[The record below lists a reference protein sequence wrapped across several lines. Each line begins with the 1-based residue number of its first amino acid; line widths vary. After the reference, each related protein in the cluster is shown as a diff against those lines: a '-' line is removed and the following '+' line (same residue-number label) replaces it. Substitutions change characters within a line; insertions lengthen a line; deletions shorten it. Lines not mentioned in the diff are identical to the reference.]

1 MRRNKIVLLA
11 LGVAALVVSA
21 CSNPVAPT
29 PTKGECGTSTGG
41 QICMA
46 NGR

>member
-11 LGVAALVVSA
+11 LSVAALVVSA

-29 PTKGECGTSTGG
+29 SNKADCGTSTGG
-41 QICMA
+41 QICLK
-46 NGR
+46 

>member
-11 LGVAALVVSA
+11 LSVAALVVSA
-21 CSNPVAPT
+21 CSNPVAPKT
-29 PTKGECGTSTGG
+29 SGTCGTSTGG

-46 NGR
+46 NSR

>member
-11 LGVAALVVSA
+11 LSVAALVVSA

-29 PTKGECGTSTGG
+29 PNKACGTTTGAE
-41 QICMA
+41 ICMA
-46 NGR
+46 AR